1 MRIGIHKLLRSQAH
15 QHRIVVRRVCGQDQG
30 VGERAAVFRQQRAEL
45 LRAHRLNDF
54 RRQID
59 LAVPIGGNQQ
69 LGLIALGVARHQQG
83 GAHVALGGYAVAVGA
98 GDVPALAVQR
108 VIHAV
113 YPADGVQALPRNISV
128 GGGELIGA
136 LLRLGAVDMQGLN
149 DLAVLLHLHV
159 QPGERQVAGVAHG
172 KNQVDVIPGAH
183 AGVVGHSGLQFSR
196 HHQLI
201 GELGQGLAQVG
212 AVLVAQIHRVEALAR
227 ILQLDAGRAFAELHQ
242 RKGIAD
248 GIGIRVVAH
257 TAHQIFL
264 FVFIIGVGTSLRG
277 RALRPVQIDA
287 AAELDGVEA
296 IRVDLDVVIG
306 HGHGFFRALGRQRD
320 TLQPVDEPALIRLHP
335 VQIEQGILVVDAVDA
350 GHHFEI
356 DDVALGQLLPIAIAN
371 AGEHAVRAQ
380 NAQNIEVHLIFFLIF
395 FRRACGNS
403 RRLAHVVT
411 GDLLPVFK
419 EVGFQRSAT
428 EIRCLIIS
436 ADD

>member
-1 MRIGIHKLLRSQAH
+1 
-15 QHRIVVRRVCGQDQG
+15 
-30 VGERAAVFRQQRAEL
+30 
-45 LRAHRLNDF
+45 
-54 RRQID
+54 
-59 LAVPIGGNQQ
+59 
-69 LGLIALGVARHQQG
+69 
-83 GAHVALGGYAVAVGA
+83 
-98 GDVPALAVQR
+98 
-108 VIHAV
+108 
-113 YPADGVQALPRNISV
+113 
-128 GGGELIGA
+128 
-136 LLRLGAVDMQGLN
+136 MQSLN
-149 DLAVLLHLHV
+149 DLVPFLHLHV

-183 AGVVGHSGLQFSR
+183 AGVVGHGGLQFSR

-212 AVLVAQIHRVEALAR
+212 AVFVAQIHRVEARTR

-257 TAHQIFL
+257 AAHQIFL
-264 FVFIIGVGTSLRG
+264 FVFIIGVGTSLGG

-287 AAELDGVEA
+287 AAELDGVKA
-296 IRVDLDVVIG
+296 IRVDLYVVIG

-320 TLQPVDEPALIRLHP
+320 ALQPVDEPALVRLHP

-356 DDVALGQLLPIAIAN
+356 DDVALGQFLPIAIAN
-371 AGEHAVRAQ
+371 AGEHAVRAR
-380 NAQNIEVHLIFFLIF
+380 NAVRAQNIEVHLIFF
-395 FRRACGNS
+395 RRAWGNS

-436 ADD
+436 TDDQPADFCFVRADIGVDHEHGGQLLGGG